1 MCVHGRSI
9 VSVKCVCV
17 RACERACVCVCVCV
31 CVRAYMCVC
40 SRVCVCE
47 LFILFL
53 HFAIVTYH
61 ANIHRS
67 IRFSFQSVVARQSM
81 DNGVNAS
88 LVAEVSYSLIICIDL
103 YCYKRSLV
111 RL

>member
-1 MCVHGRSI
+1 M
-9 VSVKCVCV
+9 
-17 RACERACVCVCVCV
+17 RACVCVCVRTCV
-31 CVRAYMCVC
+31 YV
-40 SRVCVCE
+40 RVCVYVSCSY
-47 LFILFL
+47 FFL

-67 IRFSFQSVVARQSM
+67 IRFSFQGVVARQSM
-81 DNGVNAS
+81 DIGVNAS
-88 LVAEVSYSLIICIDL
+88 LVAEVSCSLIICIDL